1 MNKQTHSNQ
10 YKSNCTTT
18 NNKMSNN
25 DNFTVQLLSLS
36 LFFLQFLHDILD
48 LSSFFLQGLNKE
60 KDKRENVK
68 NSFWVYSIKKNRW

>member
-1 MNKQTHSNQ
+1 MHSNQ
-10 YKSNCTTT
+10 YKSN
-18 NNKMSNN
+18 NNKMSDN

-36 LFFLQFLHDILD
+36 LFFLQFFHDIHD